1 MAPGPLPLN
10 GMLMIPEIGAGC
22 ELECAVVEMVSVTA
36 VVLLT
41 ATDPDGE
48 KEQVAAVGTPLV
60 QANVTVPLNPFIAD
74 ALKL

>member
-1 MAPGPLPLN
+1 MDSGPLPLDGELTN
-10 GMLMIPEIGAGC
+10 PEVWAGC

-41 ATDPDGE
+41 ATDADGE

-60 QANVTVPLNPFIAD
+60 QANVTVPLNPFIAE
-74 ALKL
+74 ALRL